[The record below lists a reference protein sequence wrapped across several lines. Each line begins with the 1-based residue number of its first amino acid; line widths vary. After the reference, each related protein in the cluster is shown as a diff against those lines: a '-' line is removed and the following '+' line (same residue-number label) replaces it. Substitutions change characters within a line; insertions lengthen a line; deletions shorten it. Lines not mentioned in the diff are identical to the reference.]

1 MKAHKRY
8 LLYILLSIFT
18 LPFSSVYAQEAGN
31 KSTPAADSIY
41 PAEIDEFV
49 TVKHKLLAEQ
59 KVVFLGSGSVAKC
72 CLYYFKYF
80 FEFDY
85 SQLYII
91 DKDPDAFLF
100 PTVQY
105 AISKGAN
112 PLQFNINTDNLEA
125 LFETVLHLKPFDI
138 VIDLTTHTASLEI
151 LKQCRSRN
159 LLYINTSMESD
170 SPIHLDNPNYL
181 NDSIFV
187 QHANL
192 QAIASNSGKR
202 DANVTTVVEFG
213 MNPGLISV
221 FAKQGILDIA
231 KMVLTEQS
239 KASKQADR
247 ELQKNYTARNHK
259 ALAEMLKI
267 RVIHCSEIDTQIP
280 QRPPTQP
287 FFNTWSCVGL
297 IEEGLESAE
306 IQIGTHEK
314 YLPFSVRNIQRPA
327 PRLVLTKKSGKDI
340 KLRSIVPSHLEG
352 DKVIFTNIN
361 GRCIPHGEGLSLAR
375 YLASS
380 KYAPTTH
387 YAYQLSPN
395 TDAMMSAMS
404 PNELAGIAQDPSKWK
419 VLNMYDHSLKGY
431 DNVGTLFVLE
441 ENPITKEKKPFYF
454 WTGSILNTDYTLG
467 VLKDKYFGPTTIQ
480 VMAGVLSGTSWMV
493 ANRQKGLVFAENL
506 DDSYIL
512 DLAKPFLGTFY
523 SGPVTG
529 GISLNGIHLTDLI
542 VAGYDDEYS
551 SVATAQ

>member
-1 MKAHKRY
+1 MKAYKGH
-8 LLYILLSIFT
+8 LLGILVAIFT
-18 LPFSSVYAQEAGN
+18 LIHFSAYAEEAGH
-31 KSTPAADSIY
+31 KPAPAADSVY
-41 PAEIDEFV
+41 PAEMDEIV
-49 TVKHKLLAEQ
+49 TVKQKLLPEQ
-59 KVVFLGSGSVAKC
+59 KVVFLGCGSVAKC
-72 CLYYFKYF
+72 CIYYFKYF

-85 SQLYII
+85 SQLHII

-112 PLQFNINTDNLEA
+112 PLQFNINTGNIEE

-138 VIDLTTHTASLEI
+138 VIDLTTNTASLEI
-151 LKQCRSRN
+151 LKQCRSRH

-170 SPIHLDNPNYL
+170 SPIHLDNPDYV

-187 QHANL
+187 QHTGL
-192 QAIASNSGKR
+192 QAIAANREDGGV
-202 DANVTTVVEFG
+202 NVTTVVEFG

-231 KMVLTEQS
+231 EMVLTEQS
-239 KASKQADR
+239 KASEPADR
-247 ELQKNYTARNHK
+247 ELQENYNAGNHK
-259 ALAEMLKI
+259 ALADLLKI

-280 QRPPTQP
+280 QRPPKQP

-314 YLPFSVRNIQRPA
+314 YLPFSARNIQRPA
-327 PRLVLTKKSGKDI
+327 PQLVLTKRSGKDI
-340 KLRSIVPSHLEG
+340 RFRSIVPSHLEG
-352 DKVIFTNIN
+352 DRVIFTNID

-375 YLASS
+375 YLGSLT
-380 KYAPTTH
+380 YAPTTH

-404 PNELAGIAQDPSKWK
+404 PKELAGIAQDPSKWK
-419 VLNMYDHSLKGY
+419 VLNMYDNSLKGY
-431 DNVGTLFVLE
+431 DNVGMLFVLE
-441 ENPITKEKKPFYF
+441 ENPVTKEKKPFYF

-480 VMAGVLSGTSWMV
+480 VMAGVLSGTSWMA

-512 DLAKPFLGTFY
+512 NLAKPFLGTFY

-542 VAGYDDEYS
+542 VEGYDDEYS